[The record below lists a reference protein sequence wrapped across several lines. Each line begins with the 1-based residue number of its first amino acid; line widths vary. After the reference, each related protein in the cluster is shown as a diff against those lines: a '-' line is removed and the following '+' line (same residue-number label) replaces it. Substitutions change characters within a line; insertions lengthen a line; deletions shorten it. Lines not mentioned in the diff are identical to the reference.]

1 MGLRMIK
8 DQRGFSLIELMFA
21 LSLSVVVIFAINEL
35 SVSQQQTYARQ
46 AMILNAQQSVR
57 AAMTLMTKEIRMAGY
72 DPEDSCLPDTDGN
85 TTPDGILVSTST
97 TITIHTCTDPTAA
110 PPTYDTIAY
119 TRNASENIITREE
132 TPSGG
137 SSGGAQPLAEDITSV
152 AFTFCD
158 GAGTDAVCGGSG
170 ADVTGTTDQAVRDTI
185 RRVIISMTASTG
197 KGETRTLT
205 SYVTMR
211 NMED

>member
-1 MGLRMIK
+1 MIK

-21 LSLSVVVIFAINEL
+21 LGLSAVVIFAINEL

-46 AMILNAQQSVR
+46 AMILDAQQSVR
-57 AAMTLMTKEIRMAGY
+57 GAMTLMTKEIRMAGY
-72 DPEDSCLPDTDGN
+72 DPEHTCLPDTN
-85 TTPDGILVSTST
+85 ANVTPDGVSAATST
-97 TITIHTCTDPTAA
+97 TITINSCTNTAA
-110 PPTYDTIAY
+110 PTYDTIAY
-119 TRNASENIITREE
+119 TRNASENTITRER

-152 AFTFCD
+152 TFTFCD
-158 GAGTDAVCGGSG
+158 GSGTDAACDSSG
-170 ADVTGTTDQAVRDTI
+170 TDVTGTTDQAVRDTI
-185 RRVIISMTASTG
+185 RRVINSMTASTG

-211 NMED
+211 NMKD